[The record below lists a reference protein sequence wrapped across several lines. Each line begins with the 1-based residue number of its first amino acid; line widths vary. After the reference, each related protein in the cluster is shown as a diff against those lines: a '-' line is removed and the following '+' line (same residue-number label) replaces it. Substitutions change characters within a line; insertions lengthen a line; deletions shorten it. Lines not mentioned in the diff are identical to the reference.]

1 MNIMK
6 HYIKIFYL
14 LSICLSSFI
23 SYSQE
28 KSVSPWPN
36 SSNINQPWARW
47 WWMGSAVD
55 KPNLKKSLVDFHN
68 AGIGGVEITPIYGVK
83 GEENNFI
90 DYLSPKWM
98 EMLDYTIH
106 VSDSLHMQV
115 DMVLGTGWPYGGS
128 HVTLPHA
135 ATKLIVEKY
144 QLKKNETIDKTIKL
158 EDTKEKTPAELLYV
172 VAYGSDGSYVN
183 LTEQL
188 KNKNSK
194 LSDKGIEGSSVA
206 LPNTIEPNKLKWKA
220 KKTDYTIYAV
230 FSGKTGQQVKRS
242 APGGKGYTLDHYS
255 EEALNAYVVPFNNA
269 LKGREGK
276 IRAIFN
282 DSYEVYGTDFTPNF
296 FEEFQ
301 NRRGYDLKKQLPLLL
316 SESDNEIANRIR
328 SDYRQTIADLLF
340 NKFDKSWTKWANSKN
355 FKTKLQA
362 HGSPGNL
369 IDLYASADI
378 PECETFGSMPFDIP
392 GFRREKED
400 IREGDADPVMLK
412 FSSSAAHIS
421 GKNLVSSETFTWL
434 REHFK
439 TALSQC
445 KPEAEDLM
453 LNGVNHIFLH
463 GSTYSPERA
472 VWPGWKFYASVNFNA
487 NNSIWEDAPALFS
500 YIANCQSMLQQG
512 KSDNEILLYWPI
524 FDTWDQY
531 HKGTLFFQFK
541 IHSLDEW
548 LHGTTFYNATKELM
562 NKGYGVDFISD
573 NFIAEAKIIDGKI
586 SLPGGDFKS
595 LIIPSCK
602 KMPLATLQKLIEL
615 QKSGGKII
623 FQGLPESV
631 PGFND
636 YKVQEGKLQSLIAEN
651 KEAVRPVSNIFETLE
666 NAQIYPETL
675 VNTGLKF
682 IRRNVDGEKVYYL
695 VNHTPKTIDGFIPL
709 EIGNKEVVIFDPLNR
724 NYGNAIVQKTAKN
737 TLVKIKIEPGQSYFL
752 KTENTTSQKNWNYY
766 EPTADAIALKGN
778 WKINFDKGG
787 PKLPPT
793 ATVSNLE
800 SWTKLGADADAFSGS
815 ATYTLEFNNPNSKT
829 ESWNLNLGDVRES
842 AKVWLND
849 ELIGTAWSVPYKLNI
864 GKLKPGKNTLKIQ
877 VTNLSA
883 NRIRDKELKGEEW
896 KIFYEINMVDK
907 DYKKF
912 DATKWSPMP
921 SGLLGPITIT
931 PLKQQN

>member
-1 MNIMK
+1 MK
-6 HYIKIFYL
+6 ITKSNLFITLFFSCA
-14 LSICLSSFI
+14 LSTFA
-23 SYSQE
+23 QE
-28 KSVSPWPN
+28 TSGSPWPK
-36 SSNINQPWARW
+36 STNINQPWTRW
-47 WWMGSAVD
+47 WWMGNAVD
-55 KPNLKKSLVDFHN
+55 KPNLKKSLTDFYK

-106 VSDSLHMQV
+106 IADSLHMQV

-135 ATKLIVEKY
+135 ASKLIVEKY
-144 QLKKNETIDKTIKL
+144 PVKKNETFNKNITL
-158 EDTKEKTPAELLYV
+158 SNSKEKIPADLLYV
-172 VAYGSDGSYVN
+172 VAYASDGTYIN
-183 LTEQL
+183 LTDQL
-188 KNKNSK
+188 KKNKVNAK
-194 LSDKGIEGSSVA
+194 DKGIEGNHVA
-206 LPNTIEPNKLKWKA
+206 LPDISEPNKLNWKA
-220 KKTDYTIYAV
+220 SKKDYTIYAV
-230 FSGKTGQQVKRS
+230 FSGKTGQEVKRA

-255 EEALNAYVVPFNNA
+255 EEALNAYVVPFNTA
-269 LKGREGK
+269 FKGREGK

-282 DSYEVYGTDFTPNF
+282 DSFEVYGTDFTPNF
-296 FEEFQ
+296 FEEFKAL
-301 NRRGYDLKKQLPLLL
+301 RGYDLKKELPLLL
-316 SESDNEIANRIR
+316 NETDNEIGNRIR
-328 SDYRQTIADLLF
+328 SDYRQTIGDLLL
-340 NKFDKSWTKWANSKN
+340 NKFDLSWTKWAHSKN

-445 KPEAEDLM
+445 KPEVEDLM
-453 LNGVNHIFLH
+453 LNGVNHVFLH

-472 VWPGWKFYASVNFNA
+472 AWPGWQFYASVNFNA
-487 NNSIWEDAPALFS
+487 NNAIWEDAPALFS
-500 YIANCQSMLQQG
+500 YISNCQSLLQQG
-512 KSDNEILLYWPI
+512 KPDNEILLYWPI
-524 FDTWDQY
+524 FDTWDKYQ
-531 HKGTLFFQFK
+531 KGNLFFQFK
-541 IHSLDEW
+541 IHSLSEW
-548 LHGTTFYNATKELM
+548 LYDTSFYDTTKSLIK
-562 NKGYGVDFISD
+562 KGYGVDFISD
-573 NFIAEAKIIDGKI
+573 NFIVDAKVVNGKI
-586 SLPGGDFKS
+586 MLPGGSFKS

-615 QKSGGKII
+615 KKAGGSII
-623 FQGLPESV
+623 FEGLPESV

-636 YKVQEGKLQSLIAEN
+636 YKKQEEKLQNLLTAN
-651 KEAVRPVSNIFETLE
+651 KELIQPAPDVFKALE
-666 NAQIYPETL
+666 NAQLYPETL
-675 VNTGLKF
+675 VDTGLKYT
-682 IRRNVDGEKVYYL
+682 RRAIDGEKIYYL
-695 VNHTPKTIDGFIPL
+695 VNHTPKTIDTFIPL
-709 EIGNKEVVIFDPLNR
+709 QIGNKEVVIFDPLTR
-724 NYGNAIVQKTAKN
+724 DYGNAVVTKN
-737 TLVKIKIEPGQSYFL
+737 ANTTLVKIKIAPGQSYFL
-752 KTENTTSQKNWNYY
+752 KTENTASQKKWNYY
-766 EPTADAIALKGN
+766 EASADAIALKGN
-778 WKINFDKGG
+778 WKITFDKGG
-787 PKLPPT
+787 SQLPAS
-793 ATVSNLE
+793 ATVSHLE
-800 SWTKLGADADAFSGS
+800 SWTKLSPEAEAFSGS
-815 ATYTLEFNNPNSKT
+815 ATYTLEFDKPNAKADQWS
-829 ESWNLNLGDVRES
+829 LNLGDVRES

-849 ELIGTAWSVPYKLNI
+849 EFIGTAWSVPYQLNI
-864 GKLKPGKNTLKIQ
+864 TKLKSGKNKLKIQ

-912 DATKWSPMP
+912 DATKWELMP
-921 SGLLGPITIT
+921 SGLLGPVTIT

>member
-1 MNIMK
+1 
-6 HYIKIFYL
+6 
-14 LSICLSSFI
+14 
-23 SYSQE
+23 
-28 KSVSPWPN
+28 
-36 SSNINQPWARW
+36 
-47 WWMGSAVD
+47 MGSAVD
-55 KPNLKKSLVDFHN
+55 KPNLKKSLVDFHK
-68 AGIGGVEITPIYGVK
+68 AGVGGVEITPIYGVK

-144 QLKKNETIDKTIKL
+144 QVKKNEIIDRSIKL
-158 EDTKEKTPAELLYV
+158 ENTKEKTPAELLYV
-172 VAYGSDGSYVN
+172 VAYGNDGSYIN
-183 LTEQL
+183 LTNQL
-188 KNKNSK
+188 KNRTSK
-194 LSDKGIEGSSVA
+194 VNDKGIEGA
-206 LPNTIEPNKLKWKA
+206 LVTLPKTLEANKLKWKA
-220 KKTDYTIYAV
+220 KKTDYTLYAV

-255 EEALNAYVVPFNNA
+255 EEALNAYIVPFNDA

-276 IRAIFN
+276 IRAVFN

-301 NRRGYDLKKQLPLLL
+301 NRRGYDLKKQLPLIL
-316 SESDNEIANRIR
+316 SETDNEIANRIR
-328 SDYRQTIADLLF
+328 SDYRQTIADLLL
-340 NKFDKSWTKWANSKN
+340 NKFDKPWTQWAHSKN

-392 GFRREKED
+392 GFRRDKED

-463 GSTYSPERA
+463 GSTYSPDRA

-487 NNSIWEDAPALFS
+487 TNSIWEDAPALFS

-512 KSDNEILLYWPI
+512 KPDNEILLYWPI
-524 FDTWDQY
+524 FDNWDKY
-531 HKGTLFFQFK
+531 KKGSLFVEYK

-548 LHGTTFYNATKELM
+548 LHGTPFYDTTKALM
-562 NKGYGVDFISD
+562 KKGYGVDFISD
-573 NFIAEAKIIDGKI
+573 NFIAEAKVVNGNI
-586 SLPGGDFKS
+586 SLPGGIFKS
-595 LIIPSCK
+595 LIIPACK

-615 QKSGGKII
+615 QKAGAKVI

-631 PGFND
+631 PGFHD
-636 YKVQEGKLQSLIAEN
+636 YKNQETKLQSVLAEN
-651 KEAVRPVSNIFETLE
+651 KEAVKPVSDIFQTLE

-682 IRRNVDGEKVYYL
+682 IRRNVDGEKIYYL
-695 VNHTPKTIDGFIPL
+695 VNHTAKTIDGFIPL

-724 NYGNAIVQKTAKN
+724 NFGNAMVQKTAKN
-737 TLVKIKIEPGQSYFL
+737 TLVKIKIEPGQSFFL
-752 KTENTTSQKNWNYY
+752 KTENTATQKKWNYY
-766 EPTADAIALKGN
+766 ESTAEAIALKGN

-793 ATVSNLE
+793 ASVTNLE
-800 SWTKLGADADAFSGS
+800 SWTKLGPEAEAFSGS
-815 ATYTLEFNNPNSKT
+815 ATYTLEFNNPNAKT

-849 ELIGTAWSVPYKLNI
+849 EFIGTAWSVPYKLNI
-864 GKLKPGKNTLKIQ
+864 GKLKQGKNILKIQ

-912 DATKWSPMP
+912 DATKWSLMP

>member
-1 MNIMK
+1 MRTK
-6 HYIKIFYL
+6 LQYCFLAFL
-14 LSICLSSFI
+14 LAFTISCSLSTFA
-23 SYSQE
+23 QE
-28 KSVSPWPN
+28 TSNSPWPK
-36 SSNINQPWARW
+36 STNINQPWARW

-55 KPNLKKSLVDFHN
+55 KPNLKKSLLDFHK

-98 EMLDYTIH
+98 EMLDYTIK

-115 DMVLGTGWPYGGS
+115 DMVLGTGWPYGGA

-144 QLKKNETIDKTIKL
+144 QVKKNETIDKKIAL
-158 EDTKEKTPAELLYV
+158 DSTKEKVPAKLLYV
-172 VAYGSDGSYVN
+172 VAYGGDGTYTN
-183 LTEQL
+183 LTDQVLNQKE
-188 KNKNSK
+188 K
-194 LSDKGIEGSSVA
+194 
-206 LPNTIEPNKLKWKA
+206 PNQLKWKA

-230 FSGKTGQQVKRS
+230 FSGKTGQQVKRA

-255 EEALNAYVVPFNNA
+255 EEALNEYVVPFDKA
-269 LKGREGK
+269 FKGREGK

-296 FEEFQ
+296 FEEFKT
-301 NRRGYDLKKQLPLLL
+301 RRGYDLKEQLPALLD
-316 SESDNEIANRIR
+316 ETDNITSNRIR
-328 SDYRQTIADLLF
+328 SDYRQTLSDLLL
-340 NKFDKSWTKWANSKN
+340 NKFDKPWTNWANAKN

-453 LNGVNHIFLH
+453 LNGINHIFLH
-463 GSTYSPERA
+463 GSTYSPTRA
-472 VWPGWKFYASVNFNA
+472 AWPGWKFYASVNFNA
-487 NNSIWEDAPALFS
+487 NNSIWEDAPSLFS

-512 KSDNEILLYWPI
+512 KSDNETLLYWPI
-524 FDTWDQY
+524 FDTWDKNL
-531 HKGTLFFQFK
+531 KGTLFFQFK
-541 IHSLDEW
+541 IHSLSEW
-548 LHGTTFYNATKELM
+548 LYETSFYDTTKSLIK
-562 NKGYGVDFISD
+562 KGYGVDFISD
-573 NFIAEAKIIDGKI
+573 NFIAQAKVVDGKI
-586 SLPGGDFKS
+586 SLPGGTFKS
-595 LIIPSCK
+595 LIVPACK
-602 KMPLATLQKLIEL
+602 KMPLATLQKLIDL
-615 QKSGGKII
+615 QKAGASII
-623 FQGLPESV
+623 FEGLPESV
-631 PGFND
+631 PGFYD
-636 YKVQEGKLQSLIAEN
+636 YKNQEQQLKALLEAN
-651 KEAVRPVSNIFETLE
+651 KETVKPVTDIFKALE
-666 NAQIYPETL
+666 NVQVFPETL
-675 VNTGLKF
+675 VDSGLKYT
-682 IRRNVDGEKVYYL
+682 RRIVDGEKLYYL
-695 VNHTPKTIDGFIPL
+695 VNHSSKPVEGFIPL
-709 EIGNKEVVIFDPLNR
+709 QIGNKEVVIFDPLTKDF
-724 NYGNAIVQKTAKN
+724 GNAIVNKNDKT
-737 TLVKIKIEPGQSYFL
+737 TLVKLKIEPGQSFFL
-752 KTENTTSQKNWNYY
+752 KTENTASQKKWNYY
-766 EPTADAIALKGN
+766 ETVADAVALNGK
-778 WKINFDKGG
+778 WQINFDKGG
-787 PKLPPT
+787 PQLPPS

-800 SWTKLGADADAFSGS
+800 SWTKLGPEAEAFSGL
-815 ATYTLEFNNPNSKT
+815 ATYTLQFDNPNAKIDN
-829 ESWNLNLGDVRES
+829 WYLNLGDVRES
-842 AKVWLND
+842 AKIWLND
-849 ELIGTAWSVPYKLNI
+849 NFIGTAWSVPFKLQT
-864 GKLKPGKNTLKIQ
+864 GKLKPGKNILKIQ

-883 NRIRDKELKGEEW
+883 NRVRDMELKGQEW

-921 SGLLGPITIT
+921 SGLLGPVSLT
-931 PLKQQN
+931 PLKKEN

>member
-1 MNIMK
+1 MGLK
-6 HYIKIFYL
+6 KQYYFIFITFFFAFSTL
-14 LSICLSSFI
+14 A
-23 SYSQE
+23 QE
-28 KSVSPWPN
+28 TPVSPWPK
-36 SSNINQPWARW
+36 STNINQPWARW

-98 EMLDYTIH
+98 EMLDYTIQ
-106 VSDSLHMQV
+106 VADSLHMQV

-144 QLKKNETIDKTIKL
+144 QLKKNETFDRKIEIS
-158 EDTKEKTPAELLYV
+158 DTKEKTPAHLLYV
-172 VAYGSDGSYVN
+172 VAYGSNGTYAN
-183 LTEQL
+183 LTDIVKENQ
-188 KNKNSK
+188 
-194 LSDKGIEGSSVA
+194 
-206 LPNTIEPNKLKWKA
+206 LKWKA
-220 KKTDYTIYAV
+220 KKTDYTLYAV
-230 FSGKTGQQVKRS
+230 FSGKTGQQVKRA

-269 LKGREGK
+269 FKGREGK
-276 IRAIFN
+276 VRAIFN
-282 DSYEVYGTDFTPNF
+282 DSYEVYGTDFTPRF
-296 FEEFQ
+296 FEEFKTL
-301 NRRGYDLKKQLPLLL
+301 RGYDLKEQLPILLN
-316 SESDNEIANRIR
+316 ETDNEMGNRIK
-328 SDYRQTIADLLF
+328 SDYRQTLSDLLL
-340 NKFDKSWTKWANSKN
+340 NKFDKSWTKWANDKN

-412 FSSSAAHIS
+412 FSSSAAHIA
-421 GKNLVSSETFTWL
+421 GKPLISSETFTWL

-463 GSTYSPERA
+463 GSTYSPTKA
-472 VWPGWKFYASVNFNA
+472 AWPGWKFYASVNFNA
-487 NNSIWEDAPALFS
+487 NNNIWEDAPSLFS

-524 FDTWDQY
+524 FDTWDKYQ
-531 HKGTLFFQFK
+531 KGTLFFQFK
-541 IHSLDEW
+541 IHSLSEW
-548 LHGTTFYNATKELM
+548 LYETSFYDTTKSLM
-562 NKGYGVDFISD
+562 KKGYGVDFISD
-573 NFIAEAKIIDGKI
+573 NFIAEAKVVDGKI
-586 SLPGGDFKS
+586 SLPGGTFKS

-615 QKSGGKII
+615 QKAGAKII
-623 FQGLPESV
+623 FEGLPESV
-631 PGFND
+631 PGFHD
-636 YKVQEGKLQSLIAEN
+636 YKKQELELQTILAAN
-651 KEAVRPVSNIFETLE
+651 KTSVTPVSDIFKVLE
-666 NAQIYPETL
+666 DAQIYPETL

-682 IRRNVDGEKVYYL
+682 TRRTIDGEKIYYL
-695 VNHTPKTIDGFIPL
+695 VNHSSKTIEGFIPL
-709 EIGNKEVVIFDPLNR
+709 QIGNKEVVIFDPLNR
-724 NYGNAIVQKTAKN
+724 DFGNAIVQKTAN
-737 TLVKIKIEPGQSYFL
+737 TTLVKLKIEPGQSYFL
-752 KTENTTSQKNWNYY
+752 KTENTASQKKWNYY
-766 EPTADAIALKGN
+766 EATADAVPLNEK
-778 WKINFDKGG
+778 WQVTFDKGG
-787 PKLPPT
+787 PQLPP
-793 ATVSNLE
+793 AAIVSNLE
-800 SWTKLGADADAFSGS
+800 SWTKLSPEAEAFSGS
-815 ATYTLEFNNPNSKT
+815 ATYTLQFDNKNNKAEN
-829 ESWNLNLGDVRES
+829 WNLNLGDVRES

-849 ELIGTAWSVPYKLNI
+849 KFIGTAWSVPYQLNI

-883 NRIRDKELKGEEW
+883 NRVRDMELKGQEW
-896 KIFYEINMVDK
+896 KIFHEINMVDK

-921 SGLLGPITIT
+921 SGLLGPVTIT
-931 PLKQQN
+931 PLKQN

>member
-1 MNIMK
+1 MRLTKSK
-6 HYIKIFYL
+6 HVII
-14 LSICLSSFI
+14 LSFLCAFTSFA
-23 SYSQE
+23 QE
-28 KSVSPWPN
+28 TNKSPWPK
-36 SSNINQPWARW
+36 STNINQPWARW

-55 KPNLKKSLVDFHN
+55 KPNLKKSLIDFHN
-68 AGIGGVEITPIYGVK
+68 VGIGGVEITPIYGVK
-83 GEENNFI
+83 GEEKNFI

-106 VSDSLHMQV
+106 VADSLHMQV

-128 HVTLPHA
+128 HITLPNA

-144 QLKKNETIDKTIKL
+144 QLKKNETFDKNIAVQN
-158 EDTKEKTPAELLYV
+158 TKEKQPAELLYV

-183 LTEQL
+183 LTDQL
-188 KNKNSK
+188 KKNQSK
-194 LSDKGIEGSSVA
+194 SKDKGIDGTSVA
-206 LPNTIEPNKLKWKA
+206 IPNQVEPNKLKWKA
-220 KKTDYTIYAV
+220 KNTDYTIYAV
-230 FSGKTGQQVKRS
+230 FSGKTGQQVKRA
-242 APGGKGYTLDHYS
+242 APGGSGFTLDHYS

-269 LKGREGK
+269 FKGHEGK

-301 NRRGYDLKKQLPLLL
+301 KLRGYDLKKELNVLLNETD
-316 SESDNEIANRIR
+316 SEISNRIR
-328 SDYRQTIADLLF
+328 SDYRQTIGDLLL
-340 NKFDKSWTKWANSKN
+340 NKFDKPWTKWANSKN

-400 IREGDADPVMLK
+400 IRAGDADPVMLK

-463 GSTYSPERA
+463 GSTYSPTRA
-472 VWPGWKFYASVNFNA
+472 AWPGWEFYASTNFNA
-487 NNSIWEDAPALFS
+487 NNSIWEDAPSLFS

-524 FDTWDQY
+524 FDTWDKY
-531 HKGTLFFQFK
+531 LNGTLFFQFK
-541 IHSLDEW
+541 IHSLSEW
-548 LHGTTFYNATKELM
+548 LYETSFYDTTKSLM
-562 NKGYGVDFISD
+562 KKGYGVDFISD
-573 NFIAEAKIIDGKI
+573 NFISQAKVIDGKI
-586 SLPGGDFKS
+586 SLSGTTFKA
-595 LIIPSCK
+595 LIVPITK
-602 KMPLATLQKLIEL
+602 KMPLTTLQKLIEL
-615 QKSGGKII
+615 KKAGANII
-623 FQGLPESV
+623 FEGLPESV

-636 YKVQEGKLQSLIAEN
+636 YKKQEQELKTTLAANSELV
-651 KEAVRPVSNIFETLE
+651 KPTSDIFKTLE
-666 NAQIYPETL
+666 DAQILPETL

-682 IRRNVDGEKVYYL
+682 TRRTIDGEKIYYL
-695 VNHTPKTIDGFIPL
+695 VNHTPKTIDEFIPL
-709 EIGNKEVVIFDPLNR
+709 QVGNKEVVIFDPLNR
-724 NYGNAIVQKTAKN
+724 DYGNAIVNKSANT

-752 KTENTTSQKNWNYY
+752 KTENTASQKKWKYY
-766 EPTADAIALKGN
+766 EPTADAVPLKGN
-778 WKINFDKGG
+778 WKITFDKGG
-787 PKLPPT
+787 PQLPPS

-800 SWTKLGADADAFSGS
+800 SWTKLGPEAEAFSGS
-815 ATYTLEFNNPNSKT
+815 ATYTLQFDNPNNKV

-849 ELIGTAWSVPYKLNI
+849 EFIGTAWSVPYQLNI
-864 GKLKPGKNTLKIQ
+864 GKLKSGKNILKIQ

-883 NRIRDKELKGEEW
+883 NRIRNKELKGEEW

-907 DYKKF
+907 DYNKF
-912 DATKWSPMP
+912 DATKWAPMP

-931 PLKQQN
+931 PLKQKN

>member
-1 MNIMK
+1 MRLTKSK
-6 HYIKIFYL
+6 HLIFCCFL
-14 LSICLSSFI
+14 LSLTSFAQQ
-23 SYSQE
+23 SNQ
-28 KSVSPWPN
+28 SPWPK

-68 AGIGGVEITPIYGVK
+68 VGIGGVEITPIYGVK
-83 GEENNFI
+83 GEEKNFI

-106 VSDSLHMQV
+106 VADSLHMQV

-128 HVTLPHA
+128 HVTLQNA

-144 QLKKNETIDKTIKL
+144 QLKKNETFDKNIAVQN
-158 EDTKEKTPAELLYV
+158 TKEKQPAELLYV
-172 VAYGSDGSYVN
+172 VAYGSDGSCIN
-183 LTEQL
+183 LTDQL
-188 KNKNSK
+188 KKNQTKSK
-194 LSDKGIEGSSVA
+194 DKGIDGTSVA
-206 LPNTIEPNKLKWKA
+206 IPNQLEPNKLKWKA
-220 KKTDYTIYAV
+220 KNTDYTLYAV
-230 FSGKTGQQVKRS
+230 FSGKTGQQVKRA
-242 APGGKGYTLDHYS
+242 APGGSGFTLDHYS

-269 LKGREGK
+269 FKGREGK

-301 NRRGYDLKKQLPLLL
+301 KLRGYDLKQQLPVLLN
-316 SESDNEIANRIR
+316 ETDNEVGNRIR
-328 SDYRQTIADLLF
+328 SDYRQTIGELLL
-340 NKFDKSWTKWANSKN
+340 NKFDKPWTKWANSKN

-400 IREGDADPVMLK
+400 IRAGDADPVMLK

-463 GSTYSPERA
+463 GSTYSPTRA
-472 VWPGWKFYASVNFNA
+472 AWPGWEFYASTNFNA
-487 NNSIWEDAPALFS
+487 NNSIWEDAPSLFS

-524 FDTWDQY
+524 FDTWDKY
-531 HKGTLFFQFK
+531 LNGTLFFQFK
-541 IHSLDEW
+541 IHSLSEW
-548 LHGTTFYNATKELM
+548 LYETSFYDTTKSLM
-562 NKGYGVDFISD
+562 KKGYGVDFISD
-573 NFIAEAKIIDGKI
+573 NFIAQAKVIDGKI
-586 SLPGGDFKS
+586 SLSGTTFKA
-595 LIIPSCK
+595 LVVPITK

-615 QKSGGKII
+615 KKAGANII
-623 FQGLPESV
+623 FEGLPESV

-636 YKVQEGKLQSLIAEN
+636 YKKQEQELKTTLAANSELV
-651 KEAVRPVSNIFETLE
+651 KPTSDIFKTLE
-666 NAQIYPETL
+666 DAQILPETL

-682 IRRNVDGEKVYYL
+682 TRRTVDGEKIYYL
-695 VNHTPKTIDGFIPL
+695 VNHTPKTIDEFIPL
-709 EIGNKEVVIFDPLNR
+709 QIGNKEVVIFDPLNR
-724 NYGNAIVQKTAKN
+724 DYGNAIVNKSANT

-752 KTENTTSQKNWNYY
+752 KTENTASQKKWKYY
-766 EPTADAIALKGN
+766 EPTADAVPLKGN
-778 WKINFDKGG
+778 WKITFDKGG
-787 PKLPPT
+787 PQLPPS
-793 ATVSNLE
+793 ATVSKLE
-800 SWTKLGADADAFSGS
+800 SWTKLGPEAEAFSGS
-815 ATYTLEFNNPNSKT
+815 ATYTLQFDNPNNKV

-849 ELIGTAWSVPYKLNI
+849 EFIGTAWSVPFELNI
-864 GKLKPGKNTLKIQ
+864 GKLKSGKNTLKIQ

-907 DYKKF
+907 DYNKF
-912 DATKWSPMP
+912 DATKWAPMP

-931 PLKQQN
+931 PLKQKN

>member
-1 MNIMK
+1 MK
-6 HYIKIFYL
+6 LNKPNCTLILLLFYCF
-14 LSICLSSFI
+14 INSFA
-23 SYSQE
+23 QQTN
-28 KSVSPWPN
+28 SPWPK
-36 SSNINQPWARW
+36 STNINQPWARW

-55 KPNLKKSLVDFHN
+55 KPNLKKSLIDFYK

-83 GEENNFI
+83 GEESNFI
-90 DYLSPKWM
+90 DYLSPKWL

-106 VSDSLHMQV
+106 ISDSLHMQV

-128 HVTLPHA
+128 HVTLAHA
-135 ATKLIVEKY
+135 ATKLAVEKY
-144 QLKKNETIDKTIKL
+144 QLKKNETINRTIKL
-158 EDTKEKTPAELLYV
+158 ENPKEKQPAELLYV
-172 VAYGSDGSYVN
+172 VAYGSDGSFIN
-183 LTEQL
+183 LTDQL
-188 KNKNSK
+188 NKNGTK
-194 LSDKGIEGSSVA
+194 PKDKGIEGKSVS
-206 LPNTIEPNKLKWKA
+206 LPNPLETNQLKWKA

-242 APGGKGYTLDHYS
+242 APGGSGFTLDHYS
-255 EEALNAYVVPFNNA
+255 EEALNAYVVPFNTA
-269 LKGREGK
+269 FKGRAGK

-282 DSYEVYGTDFTPNF
+282 DSYEVYGTDFTADF
-296 FEEFQ
+296 FDEFQ
-301 NRRGYDLKKQLPLLL
+301 KKRGYDLKKQLPLLL
-316 SESDNEIANRIR
+316 SESDNETGNRIK
-328 SDYRQTIADLLF
+328 SDYRQTIGDLLL
-340 NKFDKSWTKWANSKN
+340 NKFDKPWTEWAHSKN

-392 GFRREKED
+392 GFRRDKSD

-463 GSTYSPERA
+463 GSTYSPQRA
-472 VWPGWKFYASVNFNA
+472 AWPGWKFYASVNFNA
-487 NNSIWEDAPALFS
+487 TNSIWEDAPSLFS
-500 YIANCQSMLQQG
+500 YISNCQSMLQQG
-512 KSDNEILLYWPI
+512 KSDNEIVLYWPI
-524 FDTWDQY
+524 FDTWSKYQN
-531 HKGTLFFQFK
+531 GTLFFQFK
-541 IHSLDEW
+541 IHSLADW
-548 LHGTTFYNATKELM
+548 LYGTSFYDTTKNLM
-562 NKGYGVDFISD
+562 KKGYGVDFISD
-573 NFIAEAKIIDGKI
+573 HFIAQAKVVNGNI
-586 SLPGGDFKS
+586 SLPGGTFKS
-595 LIIPSCK
+595 LVVPACK
-602 KMPLATLQKLIEL
+602 IMPLVTLQKLIEL
-615 QKSGGKII
+615 KKAGGNII
-623 FQGLPESV
+623 FEGLPESV

-636 YKVQEGKLQSLIAEN
+636 YQKQEEELKTLLTTNSVLV
-651 KEAVRPVSNIFETLE
+651 KPTTDLFKTLE

-682 IRRNVDGEKVYYL
+682 IRRNVDGEKIYYL
-695 VNHTPKTIDGFIPL
+695 VNHTPKTIDEFIPL
-709 EIGNKEVVIFDPLNR
+709 QIGNKEVVIFDPLNR
-724 NYGNAIVQKTAKN
+724 NYGNAIVKKEAST

-752 KTENTTSQKNWNYY
+752 KTENTASQKKWSYY
-766 EPTADAIALKGN
+766 QPASQAIALKGN
-778 WKINFDKGG
+778 WKITFDKGG
-787 PKLPPT
+787 PKLPAA
-793 ATVSNLE
+793 ATISTLE
-800 SWTKLGADADAFSGS
+800 SWTKLGPDAEAFSGS
-815 ATYTLEFNNPNSKT
+815 ATYSIQFDNPNAKT
-829 ESWNLNLGDVRES
+829 ESWSLNLGDVRES

-849 ELIGTAWSVPYKLNI
+849 QFIGTAWSVPYNLNI

-921 SGLLGPITIT
+921 SGLLGPVTLT
-931 PLKQQN
+931 PLKQEN

>member
-1 MNIMK
+1 MRLKKQYSFI
-6 HYIKIFYL
+6 IFTIL
-14 LSICLSSFI
+14 FALSSFA
-23 SYSQE
+23 QE
-28 KSVSPWPN
+28 TTVSPWPKSTN
-36 SSNINQPWARW
+36 VNQPWARW

-55 KPNLKKSLVDFHN
+55 KPSLKKSLLDFHH

-106 VSDSLHMQV
+106 VADSLHMQV

-144 QLKKNETIDKTIKL
+144 QLKKKETFNKKIEIS
-158 EDTKEKTPAELLYV
+158 DTKDKTPADLLYV
-172 VAYGSDGSYVN
+172 VAYGKNGTYVN
-183 LTEQL
+183 LTNQV
-188 KNKNSK
+188 
-194 LSDKGIEGSSVA
+194 KGN
-206 LPNTIEPNKLKWKA
+206 LLQWKA
-220 KKTDYTIYAV
+220 KKTDYTLYAV
-230 FSGKTGQQVKRS
+230 FSGKTGQQVKRA

-255 EEALNAYVVPFNNA
+255 EEALNAYVVPFNDA
-269 LKGREGK
+269 FKGREGK
-276 IRAIFN
+276 VRAIFN
-282 DSYEVYGTDFTPNF
+282 DSYEVYGTDFTPRF
-296 FEEFQ
+296 FEEFKTL
-301 NRRGYDLKKQLPLLL
+301 RGYDLKEQLPLLL
-316 SESDNEIANRIR
+316 NENDNEMGNRIK
-328 SDYRQTIADLLF
+328 SDYRQTLSDLLL
-340 NKFDKSWTKWANSKN
+340 NKFDKSWTKWANGKN

-400 IREGDADPVMLK
+400 IREGDADAVMLK

-421 GKNLVSSETFTWL
+421 GKPLVSSETFTWL

-463 GSTYSPERA
+463 GSTYSPTKA
-472 VWPGWKFYASVNFNA
+472 AWPGWKFYASVNFNA
-487 NNSIWEDAPALFS
+487 NNSIWEDAPSLFS
-500 YIANCQSMLQQG
+500 YIANCQSLLQQG

-524 FDTWDQY
+524 FDTWDKYQ
-531 HKGTLFFQFK
+531 KGTLFFQFK
-541 IHSLDEW
+541 IHSLSEW
-548 LHGTTFYNATKELM
+548 LYETSFYDTTKSLM
-562 NKGYGVDFISD
+562 KKGYGVDFISD
-573 NFIAEAKIIDGKI
+573 NFIAEAKVVNGKI
-586 SLPGGDFKS
+586 SLPGGTFKS
-595 LIIPSCK
+595 LIIPACK

-615 QKSGGKII
+615 QKAGAKII
-623 FQGLPESV
+623 FEGLPESV
-631 PGFND
+631 PGFYD
-636 YKVQEGKLQSLIAEN
+636 YKKQELELQTILAAN
-651 KEAVRPVSNIFETLE
+651 KASVNPVSDVFKALE
-666 NAQIYPETL
+666 EAQIYPETL

-682 IRRNVDGEKVYYL
+682 TRRTIDGEKIYYL
-695 VNHTPKTIDGFIPL
+695 VNHSPKTIEGFVPL
-709 EIGNKEVVIFDPLNR
+709 QIGNKEVVIFDPLNKE
-724 NYGNAIVQKTAKN
+724 YGNAVVQKTAN
-737 TLVKIKIEPGQSYFL
+737 TTLVKLKIEPGQSYFL
-752 KTENTTSQKNWNYY
+752 KTENTASQKKWNYY
-766 EPTADAIALKGN
+766 EATAEAVPLNGK

-787 PKLPPT
+787 PQLPPA
-793 ATVSNLE
+793 ATISNLE
-800 SWTKLGADADAFSGS
+800 SWTKLSPEAEAFSGS
-815 ATYTLEFNNPNSKT
+815 ATYTLQFDNKNSKT
-829 ESWNLNLGDVRES
+829 ENWNLNLGDVRES

-849 ELIGTAWSVPYKLNI
+849 KLIGTAWSVPYQLNI
-864 GKLKPGKNTLKIQ
+864 GKLKTGKNTLRIQ

-883 NRIRDKELKGEEW
+883 NRVRDMELKGQEW

-912 DATKWSPMP
+912 DATQWSPMP

-931 PLKQQN
+931 PLKQN